1 MLIFLYKSIF
11 FDKLLVVLIVLNM
24 EKKLPTNVE
33 NKNKELGRL
42 MKKTAETKEG
52 LIFYSEQPL
61 FKNSD
66 KERNRKM
73 ALDFIESK
81 LLDDQHKKTIEQQ
94 KDDLQLLNAFFEAEI
109 KYLKQYSN
117 ESNVDITTD
126 MIKTKFAEFLRGGR
140 EIDLTYQE
148 LTLFVN
154 IIDDAQALMEG
165 EKSKDKKVANDRLSN
180 IEKKNPELINAMKA
194 QTEIYKRKTQ
204 INNNKKSVMPGNYQ
218 QLNVETQIE
227 KQIKP
232 EFKQN
237 IQLNN
242 ININNANK
250 DSGNMNLNNNH
261 INIQKQ
267 TNKLNE
273 QTSKIKNVDYDF
285 DEEPKESSDIHAIN
299 INKFLNQRTAANKKA
314 EEQQKFKKIDAK
326 KKKTNKIRESQ
337 IFDNI
342 NKINNINNDN
352 FNNDQNKTFVNKYN
366 PKNMLKN
373 VSKLENPQTVVIK
386 KGRNT
391 LENKNN
397 IGNQSMMAPNMTSKT
412 KIEED
417 KKETKKTEVKFS
429 KENVNDKESNIN
441 NQK

>member
-1 MLIFLYKSIF
+1 
-11 FDKLLVVLIVLNM
+11 M

-81 LLDDQHKKTIEQQ
+81 LLDDRHKKTIEQQ

-165 EKSKDKKVANDRLSN
+165 EKGKDKKAENDRLSN
-180 IEKKNPELINAMKA
+180 IEKNNPKLINAMKA

-204 INNNKKSVMPGNYQ
+204 INNNKNKVKKSVMPGNYQ

-250 DSGNMNLNNNH
+250 DSGKMNLNNNH

-285 DEEPKESSDIHAIN
+285 DEDPKESSDIHAIN
-299 INKFLNQRTAANKKA
+299 INEFLNQGTDMRIKK
-314 EEQQKFKKIDAK
+314 EQQKFKKIDVK
-326 KKKTNKIRESQ
+326 KNDNMRRGTQ
-337 IFDNI
+337 IVDN
-342 NKINNINNDN
+342 INNINNDN
-352 FNNDQNKTFVNKYN
+352 LDNDQNKTFVNKNN
-366 PKNMLKN
+366 PKKMFKN
-373 VSKLENPQTVVIK
+373 VLKLDNPQTAVIN
-386 KGRNT
+386 KGRNIW
-391 LENKNN
+391 KNN
-397 IGNQSMMAPNMTSKT
+397 NGIGNQSMMDPNMTSKT
-412 KIEED
+412 QIED